1 MNKGLVA
8 LLIVLALV
16 VLVSPGIIGR
26 LAERSLDEQLEWA
39 ATDADEFI
47 VRSEGFDRGWF
58 SSAGRHRIEL
68 RGGRLRDL
76 LVAYSNAAAS
86 GGLPALVIDTRIDH
100 GLVPVTSMARENG
113 TLVPGLGSAVSTLS
127 LDAGARDPMPLPG
140 TIYSTIGLTGDVQSN
155 YILDPGSFT
164 RDGATAE
171 WGRVDIDVTTSPVS
185 GDVAFDGS
193 IASFTVRSMA
203 DNVRIENILF
213 GGEQRASGFG
223 FRVGPL
229 QGSIDAIRFES
240 SAGPAV
246 GPIAIDSASTVD
258 DGRVSAST
266 SLRMDNLPIETL
278 GTATVRLRLR
288 LVDADGRALGDI
300 KRGLGQ
306 IRPDAD
312 PDTVMLA
319 VEPDARRLVGSGLE
333 LHIDEA
339 VLELPDGDVSAE
351 LHLAIDETAVAD
363 FSWAGALLAADAS
376 LDFRIAEALVRVA
389 MAANPEV
396 GGLIG
401 TGYLRRNGAAYEL
414 RAELEAGRL
423 TINGAP
429 LPLPFDALQ

>member
-127 LDAGARDPMPLPG
+127 LDTGAGDPVPLPG

-229 QGSIDAIRFES
+229 GGSIDAIRFES

-363 FSWAGALLAADAS
+363 FSWAGALLAAELGAVIW
-376 LDFRIAEALVRVA
+376 LR
-389 MAANPEV
+389 P
-396 GGLIG
+396 GGL
-401 TGYLRRNGAAYEL
+401 
-414 RAELEAGRL
+414 
-423 TINGAP
+423 P
-429 LPLPFDALQ
+429 